1 MKSILL
7 AIIILST
14 RCVFAQGLV
23 FVFLH
28 HQTDKVELPKDQLE
42 EIMSGHMANIQ
53 RMAKEGKLLVA
64 GHFEAGAFLF
74 LAPSGG

>member
-14 RCVFAQGLV
+14 PCVFAQGLV

-28 HQTDKVELPKDQLE
+28 HKPDKVELPKDQVE
-42 EIMSGHMANIQ
+42 EIMSGHMANIPTDGQ
-53 RMAKEGKLLVA
+53 RGKTI
-64 GHFEAGAFLF
+64 GSRAF
-74 LAPSGG
+74 